1 MTNEDPLMDDEQA
14 GDAVAKY
21 LEEHPELIQEIAPPH
36 DLWPAIER
44 RISAR
49 VIPMQAPVVRGV
61 PRIRRSLGWMPMLI
75 AASAL
80 VVASAGVTYVL
91 TTRAGT
97 TGGAASAVAAGSAQ
111 SGVQG
116 GVQGGVQ
123 SGGETGAATP
133 GEGAGE
139 SGGAARLAQSQAGDT
154 DARGEAESP
163 AVTRAVHAAMH
174 AAAGPEARSGVRTGM
189 RLASRGDEHTTD
201 GMRQTYDSEIT
212 TLHRA
217 LEARRG
223 QLNPATVEIIEQNL
237 SVIDEAIR
245 QSRAALAAD
254 PNSRLLNDQLDRTL
268 AKKTILLRAAALLPS
283 A

>member
-21 LEEHPELIQEIAPPH
+21 LGENPELLQGIVPAH
-36 DLWPAIER
+36 DLWPAIEN

-49 VIPMQAPVVRGV
+49 VIPMQAPTVRV
-61 PRIRRSLGWMPMLI
+61 ARRSLGWMPMLI

-80 VVASAGVTYVL
+80 VVASAGITYVL
-91 TTRAGT
+91 MTRAGSTGSAGVPGAQGSVAAVTTQPAAIPATT
-97 TGGAASAVAAGSAQ
+97 TGGSQGS
-111 SGVQG
+111 VQG
-116 GVQGGVQ
+116 
-123 SGGETGAATP
+123 TGQD
-133 GEGAGE
+133 
-139 SGGAARLAQSQAGDT
+139 SMLLAQSQPDESAAVRAGAVGRGN
-154 DARGEAESP
+154 DASP
-163 AVTRAVHAAMH
+163 VTNHTKRPTMQ
-174 AAAGPEARSGVRTGM
+174 
-189 RLASRGDEHTTD
+189 LASRGDGATTD
-201 GMRQTYDSEIT
+201 QMRETYDSEIT
-212 TLHRA
+212 TLHHA

-223 QLNPATVEIIEQNL
+223 QLNPSTVAIIEQNL

-245 QSRAALAAD
+245 QSRDALAKD

>member
-21 LEEHPELIQEIAPPH
+21 LGENPELLQGIVPAH
-36 DLWPAIER
+36 DLWPAIEN

-49 VIPMQAPVVRGV
+49 VIPMQATTVRV
-61 PRIRRSLGWMPMLI
+61 ARRSLGWMPMLI

-80 VVASAGVTYVL
+80 VVASAGITYVL
-91 TTRAGT
+91 TTRAGSAGSAGVPGVQGSVAAVTTQPAATPAKT
-97 TGGAASAVAAGSAQ
+97 TGGSQGS
-111 SGVQG
+111 VQG
-116 GVQGGVQ
+116 TLQG
-123 SGGETGAATP
+123 TGQD
-133 GEGAGE
+133 
-139 SGGAARLAQSQAGDT
+139 SMLLAQSQPDESATLRVGAVGRGN
-154 DARGEAESP
+154 DASP
-163 AVTRAVHAAMH
+163 VTTPTKRPTVQF
-174 AAAGPEARSGVRTGM
+174 
-189 RLASRGDEHTTD
+189 ASRGDGPTTD
-201 GMRQTYDSEIT
+201 QMRETYDSEIT
-212 TLHRA
+212 TLHHA

-223 QLNPATVEIIEQNL
+223 QLNPSTVAIIEQNL

-245 QSRAALAAD
+245 QSRDALAKD

>member
-21 LEEHPELIQEIAPPH
+21 LEENPELLQGIVPAH
-36 DLWPAIER
+36 DLWPAIES

-49 VIPMQAPVVRGV
+49 VIPMQATTVRV
-61 PRIRRSLGWMPMLI
+61 ARRSLAWMPMLI

-91 TTRAGT
+91 TTRADSAGT
-97 TGGAASAVAAGSAQ
+97 

-116 GVQGGVQ
+116 TVAAVTTQPGAMP
-123 SGGETGAATP
+123 AATT
-133 GEGAGE
+133 GEHQGVVQD
-139 SGGAARLAQSQAGDT
+139 SMLLAQSQPD
-154 DARGEAESP
+154 ES
-163 AVTRAVHAAMH
+163 ATM
-174 AAAGPEARSGVRTGM
+174 RSGVVGRANDAAPATAHVK
-189 RLASRGDEHTTD
+189 RPAVQLASRGDGPATD
-201 GMRQTYDSEIT
+201 QMRETYDSEIT
-212 TLHRA
+212 TLHHA

-223 QLNPATVEIIEQNL
+223 QLNPSTVAIIEQNL

-245 QSRAALAAD
+245 QSRDALAKD

>member
-1 MTNEDPLMDDEQA
+1 MTNEDPLMGDEQA

-97 TGGAASAVAAGSAQ
+97 TGGAASTVAAGTVQ
-111 SGVQG
+111 SGAQG
-116 GVQGGVQ
+116 GVG
-123 SGGETGAATP
+123 TGAATP

-163 AVTRAVHAAMH
+163 AVTRAVHAAVH

-223 QLNPATVEIIEQNL
+223 QLNPATVAIIEQNL

>member
-1 MTNEDPLMDDEQA
+1 
-14 GDAVAKY
+14 
-21 LEEHPELIQEIAPPH
+21 
-36 DLWPAIER
+36 
-44 RISAR
+44 
-49 VIPMQAPVVRGV
+49 
-61 PRIRRSLGWMPMLI
+61 
-75 AASAL
+75 
-80 VVASAGVTYVL
+80 
-91 TTRAGT
+91 
-97 TGGAASAVAAGSAQ
+97 
-111 SGVQG
+111 
-116 GVQGGVQ
+116 
-123 SGGETGAATP
+123 
-133 GEGAGE
+133 
-139 SGGAARLAQSQAGDT
+139 
-154 DARGEAESP
+154 
-163 AVTRAVHAAMH
+163 
-174 AAAGPEARSGVRTGM
+174 M